1 MATVEVITPTSPL
14 GVVLL
19 GARPGDELTYKVA
32 SGARITVSAGR
43 DRRLSR

>member
-1 MATVEVITPTSPL
+1 L

-32 SGARITVSAGR
+32 SGRSLSVTLVDIAG
-43 DRRLSR
+43 